1 MMFQNPYAFFLLLGI
16 PFIFILKLKIKKK
29 ESTGIPFPS
38 VSLAQG
44 IPKSFRQRLE
54 ILKPLLL
61 ILAIIF
67 LVIAIARPRYGI
79 EELKDINKGIAIEM
93 VVDRSGSMG
102 AEIQYGGNSIN
113 RLDAV
118 KSVFSS
124 FILGDGKDLK
134 GRPDDLVGMIS
145 FARYADTVYPL
156 SLSHNT
162 LNSFLQE
169 VTLVNNKNEDG
180 TAIGDALSLAAA
192 RLKTV
197 NKNTTSAGSKN
208 NYTIKSKII
217 ILLTDGQNNWG
228 KRSPIQAAQLAKD
241 WGIKIYAIGIGGG
254 NSWVTINTIMGKQRI
269 PTRSDL
275 DVDTLTKVAKLTGG
289 SYFSADN
296 VKNLKAV
303 YTKINKLEKS
313 EIESVKYVDYK
324 EAFSPFAL
332 LALIFISMY
341 IIFSITLLRRIP

>member
-1 MMFQNPYAFFLLLGI
+1 MMFQNPYAFFLLLGL
-16 PFIFILKLKIKKK
+16 PLIFIIRLKIKKK

-38 VSLAQG
+38 ISHTRG

-54 ILKPLLL
+54 FLKPLLL

-67 LVIAIARPRYGI
+67 LIIAIARPRYGI
-79 EELKDINKGIAIEM
+79 EEIKDINKGIAIEM

-102 AEIQYGGNSIN
+102 AEIQYGGNSIS

-156 SLSHNT
+156 SLSHTT
-162 LNSFLQE
+162 LNSFLQK
-169 VTLVNNKNEDG
+169 VTLVDNKNEDG

-192 RLKTV
+192 RLKTID
-197 NKNTTSAGSKN
+197 KKIIADGN
-208 NYTIKSKII
+208 NYKIKSKVI

-228 KRSPIQAAQLAKD
+228 KRSPVQAAQLAKD

-254 NSWVTINTIMGKQRI
+254 DSWVTVNTIMGKQRI
-269 PTRSDL
+269 PTRSNL
-275 DVDTLTKVAKLTGG
+275 DVDTLTKVATLTGG
-289 SYFSADN
+289 KYFTANN

-303 YTKINKLEKS
+303 YTNINNLEKS

-332 LALIFISMY
+332 LALIFVSLY
-341 IIFSITLLRRIP
+341 LIFSATLLRRIP